1 MEEAILAVEL
11 LNALAIA
18 GANMVI
24 ATQEVSAMLKAKHA
38 VGQKFTKADALA
50 YMDKGDLLQ
59 GEVLARAKAALG
71 AIP

>member
-11 LNALAIA
+11 LNALAIF

-24 ATQEVSAMLKAKHA
+24 ATQEVSTMLKQKHA

-59 GEVLARAKAALG
+59 GEALARAKAAMG
-71 AIP
+71 ATA